1 MRSTRGIHMKFTKP
15 VLAAAI
21 STAFSFPALSTAAEQ
36 SPIIV
41 TATRTAQTVD
51 DSLASVTVIT
61 AEQIAQKQPNDLH
74 ELLTAISGIDI
85 SNSGGIGKATS
96 IYMRGTNSSHVL
108 FLIDGIRI
116 GSATLGTPSIQDI
129 PVDLIER
136 IEIVRGPRAS
146 LYGSDAIG
154 GVIQIFTKKGT
165 AKETADIVISAGTYK
180 TKKLTANISTSSD
193 STRYNIS
200 ASQFETEGF
209 NALKTS
215 DLDLDGYNSSSI
227 GLSVKHSITD
237 KSYLDFTFQHTNGV
251 NEYDD
256 SFTASNIK
264 KAEFVQQVTGIKYYV
279 PVATNWNMTISS
291 SQSEDKSDNFT
302 NAKFVS
308 RFNTT
313 KTNALWQND
322 ITISDNQ
329 LLTLGVD
336 FLNDS
341 VVSTTNY
348 NKTSRDNSAV
358 FVQHQL
364 NGINNDLQLAFRND
378 NNQAFGAHLTG
389 NIAWGHNF
397 TNKFRVISSYGTGFK
412 APTFNN
418 LYYPSSGNPNIVPE
432 ESESFEI
439 ELRGK
444 YAKTKWNMSV
454 YQNNI
459 SNLIVYPAPT
469 YAVTN
474 VGNTKIKGIDFSLN
488 TRFAG
493 WSTQLEVSFLDPRDT
508 DTDKILARRTQSSL
522 RLDLDKTSGKW
533 MTGISFI
540 SQGYRFDDTKNLKRL
555 DGYNLVNLRASYAV
569 SKKMS
574 IKWKIENLFDAQY
587 QTVKNYNNP
596 GVSAYVTVVYKG
608 F

>member
-1 MRSTRGIHMKFTKP
+1 MKFSKP
-15 VLAAAI
+15 ALIAAV
-21 STAFSFPALSTAAEQ
+21 STALTFPTISSAEEQ

-41 TATRTAQTVD
+41 TATRTAQTAD
-51 DSLASVTVIT
+51 ESLASVTVIT
-61 AEQIAQKQPNDLH
+61 SEQIAQQQPNDLH
-74 ELLTAISGIDI
+74 ELLTGISGIDI
-85 SNSGGIGKATS
+85 ANSGGIGKSTS
-96 IYMRGTNSSHVL
+96 IYMRGTNASHVL
-108 FLIDGIRI
+108 FLVDGVRI

-154 GVIQIFTKKGT
+154 GVIQIFTKKGSK
-165 AKETADIVISAGTYK
+165 KETASITISSGSYK
-180 TKKLTANISTSSD
+180 TRKLLA
-193 STRYNIS
+193 NIS
-200 ASQFETEGF
+200 ASAGSTKYNVSASQLETEGF

-215 DLDLDGYNSSSI
+215 DQDLDGYNNSSI
-227 GLSVKHSITD
+227 GLNVKHSISD
-237 KSYLDFTFQHTNGV
+237 KSYLDFNFQQSKGL

-256 SFTASNIK
+256 SYTASNIK
-264 KAEFVQQVTGIKYYV
+264 KAEFVQQITGIKYYV
-279 PVATNWNMTISS
+279 PVSTNWNMTISS
-291 SQSEDKSDNFT
+291 SQSEDRSDNFT

-308 RFNTT
+308 KFNTT

-322 ITISDNQ
+322 ITVSDNQ
-329 LLTLGVD
+329 LLTFGVD

-341 VVSTTNY
+341 VVSSTNY

-358 FVQHQL
+358 FIQHQL
-364 NGINNDLQLAFRND
+364 NGDSNDLQIALRND
-378 NNQAFGAHLTG
+378 NNQSFGAHLTG
-389 NIAWGHNF
+389 NLAWGYNF
-397 TNKFRVISSYGTGFK
+397 SNKFRAIASYGTGFK

-418 LYYPSSGNPNIVPE
+418 LYYPSSGNPNIKPE

-444 YAKTKWNMSV
+444 YTKTKWGISL

-474 VGNTKIKGIDFSLN
+474 VGSTRINGVDFSL
-488 TRFAG
+488 
-493 WSTQLEVSFLDPRDT
+493 STQLAGWNTQLEASFLDPRNT
-508 DTDKILARRTQSSL
+508 DTNKFLARRTQQSL
-522 RLDLDKTSGKW
+522 RLNLDKRSGKW
-533 MTGISFI
+533 TTGLSII
-540 SQGYRFDDTKNLKRL
+540 SQGYRFDDTKNTKRL
-555 DGYNLVNLRASYAV
+555 DGYNLITLRASYAV

-587 QTVKNYNNP
+587 ETAKNYSNP
-596 GVSAYVTVVYKG
+596 GVSGYISIIYKG